1 MKTLGKALKPQRGLT
16 LVGMLL
22 TAIVVML
29 LALGIMRVIPAVL
42 EYFTIKNDV
51 NALVASAEMKNA
63 SVAEVRESFSKR
75 AQVDDITAISPSDLE
90 IGKEGGEL
98 TIFFSYTKKIPLFGP
113 VSLTIDFQGA
123 SKRAGN

>member
-1 MKTLGKALKPQRGLT
+1 MKALGNPGKSQRGMT

-22 TAIVVML
+22 TAIVVIL
-29 LALGIMRVIPAVL
+29 LALGAVRVIPAVL
-42 EYFTIKNDV
+42 EYFTVKNDV
-51 NALVASAEMKNA
+51 NALVASGELKNA
-63 SVAEVRESFSKR
+63 SVAEVRESFMKR
-75 AQVDDITAISPSDLE
+75 AEVDGITAVSPSDLV

-98 TIFFSYTKKIPLFGP
+98 TISFSYTKRIPLFGP